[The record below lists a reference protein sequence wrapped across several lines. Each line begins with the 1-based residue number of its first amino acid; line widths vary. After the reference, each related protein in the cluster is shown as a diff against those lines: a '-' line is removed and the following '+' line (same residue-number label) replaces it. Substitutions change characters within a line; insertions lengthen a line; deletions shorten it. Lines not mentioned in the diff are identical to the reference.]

1 MPTDETLGAS
11 LAIMMQELS
20 DTIDRTADRTERE
33 QLLAKQDE
41 VHKQLQPL
49 IDKTVKQNIAEY
61 KQATAAVEEAIKS
74 LKETQ
79 QQIGR
84 LAKIIEKL
92 AVVVNALAKLASM
105 V

>member
-1 MPTDETLGAS
+1 MKDPRCFPATLTRLAGAALIFG
-11 LAIMMQELS
+11 LAGCAS
-20 DTIDRTADRTERE
+20 VD
-33 QLLAKQDE
+33 
-41 VHKQLQPL
+41 QLQAL

-79 QQIGR
+79 RDI
-84 LAKIIEKL
+84 AKVAKVIEKVAL
-92 AVVVNALAKLASM
+92 VVSALAKLASA

>member
-11 LAIMMQELS
+11 LAIMMQELA
-20 DTIDRTADRTERE
+20 DAVDRAPDKAQRD
-33 QLLAKQDE
+33 QLLARQDE

-61 KQATAAVEEAIKS
+61 RQATAAVEEAIKS

-79 QQIGR
+79 RDI
-84 LAKIIEKL
+84 AKVAKDIEKVAAVVSALEKL
-92 AVVVNALAKLASM
+92 ASAV
-105 V
+105 